1 MPDNDEK
8 LQIKE
13 HFYTKFRLP
22 GVIGCVDGTHIAIRT
37 PSAEERPHFYN
48 RKGFYSL
55 NTMVVC
61 DHKMR
66 IRSIDPRYPGSCHD
80 SLIWRSSDIRSY
92 LQAQYNN
99 GEHNT
104 WLLGDA
110 GYPLEPFLITPYR
123 SAGEGTHQS
132 TFNKCHSRARNVVE
146 RTIGVMKNRFRC
158 LLSSQRLMYDFN
170 KAKSIINICA
180 ALYNICIHLG
190 EVAQETTIN
199 EDSEETSI
207 DTTSLPPEDLT
218 AANIRNSLMNTLI
231 N

>member
-146 RTIGVMKNRFRC
+146 RTIG
-158 LLSSQRLMYDFN
+158 
-170 KAKSIINICA
+170 
-180 ALYNICIHLG
+180 